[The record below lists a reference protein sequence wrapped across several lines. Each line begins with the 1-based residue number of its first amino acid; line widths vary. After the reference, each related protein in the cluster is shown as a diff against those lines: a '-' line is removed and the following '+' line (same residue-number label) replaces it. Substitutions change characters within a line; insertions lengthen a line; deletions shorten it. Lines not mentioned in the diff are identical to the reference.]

1 MTGKR
6 KVLFVILFSL
16 SVPAVLLPLDLLNI
30 AEITEGHI
38 LRSLSAMFLSFLL
51 IRIFFEETIV
61 KEIVLE
67 FPQNYPYEINLLRFV
82 IHNF

>member
-61 KEIVLE
+61 
-67 FPQNYPYEINLLRFV
+67 N
-82 IHNF
+82 